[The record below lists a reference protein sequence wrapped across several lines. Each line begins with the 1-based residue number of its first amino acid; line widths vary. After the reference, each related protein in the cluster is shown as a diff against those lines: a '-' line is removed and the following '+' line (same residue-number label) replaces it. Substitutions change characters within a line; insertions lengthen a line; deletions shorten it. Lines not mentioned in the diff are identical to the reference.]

1 MNADIAVARAVFAQ
15 RICWLAG
22 FDDPN
27 IVAAFAKVPRERFV
41 GAGPWRIV
49 GGGAGYRTTPST
61 DPEHVYHDVL
71 IALDDVGGVNNGQP
85 SLYASLFGQLE
96 VRAGDAAPHVG
107 AGTGYYSAILAELV
121 GPTGKV
127 TAYEIDAVLAKKA
140 RVALAA

>member
-49 GGGAGYRTTPST
+49 GGGAGSRTTPTLIPNTSITTSPSRST
-61 DPEHVYHDVL
+61 
-71 IALDDVGGVNNGQP
+71 
-85 SLYASLFGQLE
+85 
-96 VRAGDAAPHVG
+96 
-107 AGTGYYSAILAELV
+107 TGEA
-121 GPTGKV
+121 
-127 TAYEIDAVLAKKA
+127 
-140 RVALAA
+140 